1 MSTVGRRLHPEMI
14 ISISATIISL
24 CALVT
29 TYWQTRI
36 NREWQQASVWPR
48 LTFVPGSSTNTDTNT
63 ATYELGLAN
72 VGIGPALITDFIVKY
87 RGEVLRAEPRGSR
100 LSAFFH
106 KAAAEQ
112 QVKSE
117 RTLRTSQR
125 ELDPGTVLTADKS
138 TNLFSMKG
146 DITYARAIEEGLKHL
161 EVIIQYSSVYGET
174 WEVTYPLGNRR
185 FVGWTKAE
193 VH

>member
-1 MSTVGRRLHPEMI
+1 MTARRFPPEI
-14 ISISATIISL
+14 VISVAATIISL

-48 LTFVPGSSTNTDTNT
+48 LTFMSGKSTDTET
-63 ATYELGLAN
+63 ATSKYELVVAN
-72 VGIGPALITDFIVKY
+72 VGIGPALVTDFMVKY
-87 RGEVLRAEPRGSR
+87 RGEVLRATAEQTR
-100 LSAFFH
+100 LQTFFYR
-106 KAAAEQ
+106 AAADAHVQSNRKLE
-112 QVKSE
+112 
-117 RTLRTSQR
+117 TSQR
-125 ELDPGTVLTADKS
+125 ELEPGTVLAADKG

-146 DITYARAIEEGLKHL
+146 DIVYAGAIEEGLRHL

-174 WEVTYPLGNRR
+174 WELTYPLGNRR
-185 FVGWTKAE
+185 FVGWTKSE